1 MKKSEEIFNGKLLF
15 LCSATKNSDKKDGC
29 GGSYKDKIWQSVICF
44 SKSKAVLFEGQM
56 YDKDKVAVLDF
67 ANDAPLFG
75 FIKSVCY
82 FKEEV
87 YVLRDQFGLLSIT
100 KPTFKYFAPISGSS
114 VFLFFVFFLFS
125 KHPKWLLNFS

>member
-1 MKKSEEIFNGKLLF
+1 
-15 LCSATKNSDKKDGC
+15 
-29 GGSYKDKIWQSVICF
+29 
-44 SKSKAVLFEGQM
+44 M

-114 VFLFFVFFLFS
+114 VFLFFVFFYFQNTQSDCSISTKFKS
-125 KHPKWLLNFS
+125 KNATTEHSTN